1 MKTDRLADLY
11 ADPGPFAS
19 VYLDVSR
26 DMENGDRIVELA
38 ARSAGESLAEQGASQ
53 DVVEAVRGRLTEST
67 HEGAPVSRLVIATE
81 RGILLDE
88 LAHSRTP
95 QPTAVW
101 AALPDLAGWL
111 TAADS
116 VVPFVLARVDHEGG
130 QVETYRS
137 GGWSPEEEQE
147 VGSPDVH
154 EHKFGGGGWSHL
166 RFQRVSENAW
176 IRNAEAVAEEIK
188 RQLTRDIGLVLL
200 AGDVRS
206 RQEVQEA
213 LGEIRAEVVQIDGGS
228 PHVDGGDEALQEA
241 VRNVLA
247 GRVTS
252 AKLAEVHELQ
262 ARLGRDDSVAI
273 GVRDVADALVRG
285 QVDRLL
291 IDPASAREFS
301 VEPARHPG
309 LAFGA
314 VEPPASIP
322 ADQALIAA
330 AVLTAAE
337 VVITRAS
344 TLGGAPVAGLL
355 RWDQTSEGTRA

>member
-1 MKTDRLADLY
+1 MKTDHLADLY
-11 ADPGPFAS
+11 ADRGPFAS

-26 DMENGDRIVELA
+26 DMADGDRIVELA
-38 ARSAGESLAEQGASQ
+38 ARSAAGSLSDQGAPPV
-53 DVVEAVRGRLTEST
+53 VVEAVVARLTAST
-67 HEGAPVSRLVIATE
+67 HEGAPLSRLVVASE

-88 LAHSRTP
+88 RTHTRTA

-101 AALPDLAGWL
+101 DALPELGDWLA
-111 TAADS
+111 AADS

-130 QVETYRS
+130 QVGTYRS
-137 GGWSPEEEQE
+137 GSTSADEEQE

-176 IRNAEAVAEEIK
+176 IRNAEEVADEIH
-188 RQLTRDIGLVLL
+188 RQLERDIRLVVI

-213 LGEIRAEVVQIDGGS
+213 LGDVRAEVVQVDGGS
-228 PHVDGGDEALQEA
+228 PHDDGGEEALQEA
-241 VRNVLA
+241 VRGVLA
-247 GRVTS
+247 GEVTS
-252 AKLAEVHELQ
+252 SKLAEVHELQ
-262 ARLGRDDSVAI
+262 ARLGRDDSVAT

-285 QVDRLL
+285 QVERLL
-291 IDPASAREFS
+291 IDPARAREFS
-301 VEPARHPG
+301 VEPAHHPG

-314 VEPPASIP
+314 VDPPASIP
-322 ADQALIAA
+322 ADRALIAA

-337 VVITRAS
+337 VVVSRAS
-344 TLGGAPVAGLL
+344 TLGGAPVAALL
-355 RWDQTSEGTRA
+355 RWDQPSRGSQA